1 MCSSAIRTA
10 LFSAMLVLLPFDGYS
25 IDVDAAGGPSLIIP
39 RPAEYAVAEGVLPL
53 HESIGF
59 FISSSRETNSGEIG
73 EFVSYLEDSGYGFYP
88 VDRKKDAVMEI
99 FVGRQLEGVSGKEA
113 YNIRVTP
120 KKILVSAET
129 VTGAFYACQSIFQ
142 MIVLGDGRGLQC
154 CDIHDSPRFRWR
166 GMHFDVSRHFRSK
179 EFIMKQ
185 LDAMALFRMNKAH
198 LHLTDAAG
206 WRLKIESYPRLTGY
220 AAWRPYEKWTDWSK
234 NPVYATEGTEG
245 AYGGYYTKEDIKE
258 IIEYARVRH
267 IDVIP
272 EIEMPGHSEEV
283 TAAYPELSCSGK
295 PSDLCP
301 GNEKTF
307 EFLES
312 VLGEVME
319 LFPSEYVHIGG
330 DEAGK
335 GNWKTCPLCRKRMEE
350 EGLKDVD
357 GLQSYLIHRVE
368 AFVNSKGKKIIGWD
382 EILQGGLAPNATVMS
397 WRGTEG
403 GVQAM
408 KAGHDVIMTPGRY
421 CYLDYTQDAPFKEPA
436 SIGGYTPLDTVYL
449 YEPVEASVEE
459 IGTEHLLGV
468 QANLWAEYIPSDSHC
483 EYMYWPRALAIAET
497 GWSRPEHKDLKD
509 FRSRVEK
516 ATDFLEDKGYTVFD
530 IRKEYGERHEAMY
543 PLKHLAVGKKV
554 YYNIPANGNYLSS
567 GETALVDGI
576 CGGWTYGDRKWQ
588 GFHSD
593 IDVTVDLGEIKDIHY
608 IGATFMQLKG
618 PYVFMPEK
626 VEIYAS
632 EDGEEF
638 SPVGTISNDIS
649 TDNDALLFKPF
660 SVICNTSARY
670 VRYRAYRGEIKEW
683 LFTDEIVI
691 N

>member
-1 MCSSAIRTA
+1 MERHLSYLGAFILSVTLLTMPFVSDASDVKSGPA
-10 LFSAMLVLLPFDGYS
+10 LIV
-25 IDVDAAGGPSLIIP
+25 P
-39 RPAEYAVAEGVLPL
+39 RPAEYAVVEGVLPL
-53 HESIGF
+53 DGRTGF
-59 FISSSRETNSGEIG
+59 FISSSGETFAGEIG
-73 EFVSYLEDSGYGFYP
+73 EFVSYLEDSGYGFCH
-88 VDRKKDAVMEI
+88 VEKKKDAVMEI
-99 FVGRQLEGVSGKEA
+99 VVGRRLEGVSGKEA

-142 MIVLGDGRGLQC
+142 MLDFGNGHELQC
-154 CDIHDSPRFRWR
+154 CRIYDSPRFGWR

-185 LDAMALFRMNKAH
+185 FDAMAMFRMNKAH

-206 WRLKIESYPRLTGY
+206 WRLEIKSWPRLSGY
-220 AAWRPYEKWTDWSK
+220 AAWRPYDKWTDWAK
-234 NPVYATEGTEG
+234 NPVYVEEDSAG

-258 IIEYARVRH
+258 IVDYARVRH
-267 IDVIP
+267 IEVIP

-283 TAAYPELSCSGK
+283 TAAYPELSCNGK
-295 PSDLCP
+295 PSDFCP

-312 VLGEVME
+312 VLSEVME
-319 LFPSEYVHIGG
+319 MFPSEYIHIGG

-335 GNWKTCPLCRKRMEE
+335 GNWKTCPLCLSRMQS
-350 EGLKDVD
+350 EGIDDVD
-357 GLQSYLIHRVE
+357 GLQSYLIHRIE
-368 AFVNSKGKKIIGWD
+368 KFVNSKGKKIIGWD

-436 SIGGYTPLDTVYL
+436 SIGGYTPLDTVYS
-449 YEPVEASVEE
+449 YEPVEASIKE

-497 GWSRPEHKDLKD
+497 GWSRPEHKDLKN
-509 FRSRVEK
+509 FRTRVENV
-516 ATDFLEDKGYTVFD
+516 TDFLENKGYTVFD
-530 IRKEYGERHEAMY
+530 IRKEYGERHESIY

-554 YYNIPANGNYLSS
+554 YYNIPANRHYLSS

-576 CGGWTYGDRKWQ
+576 CGGWTYSDKKWQ

-593 IDVTVDLGEIKDIHY
+593 VDVTVDLGEIKDIHY

-626 VEIYAS
+626 VEIS
-632 EDGEEF
+632 VSGDGEEF
-638 SPVGTISNDIS
+638 SSLGVIYNDIG
-649 TDNDALLFKPF
+649 TDNTALLFKPF
-660 SVICNTSARY
+660 SVICNTQARY